1 MAAASVTS
9 SSELPECP
17 VCHDGNQEPKIL
29 PCTHLVCKKCVVSWL
44 HKAGVKGG
52 CPLCRA
58 PILPP
63 TSQGQRD
70 LDTLVNDLPTDLAT
84 MALVDSH
91 KTLSGKHV
99 CMICED
105 NTAATSFCLQCD
117 VKICEDC
124 TRKHKKIPGTRKHV
138 IEDLNKLSPQ
148 RLAEIN
154 RATCNVHDD
163 RPAELYCSSHQ
174 ELICMLCATA
184 NHRSCAEVKAITDVA
199 TGKRTKLEQQ
209 VQRLRDMETALTAQI
224 KEVKDMFPSMRRK
237 AKDTFDDLEQW
248 VEKRRQEVNILI
260 QAEEDATM
268 TSLAEL
274 EKWRAALVLPV
285 ASVGKLVQSASGG
298 TLLGMV
304 NSLTSRL
311 NDLESQ
317 TGTTRK
323 IEVTDLTFN
332 LQKLDQL
339 KADIASLGQI
349 TKPATTTTTLQQTTQ
364 PAPATST
371 ATTATTRRT
380 ADKPRGAELAK
391 VLSAGDRVKLAGGH
405 RDWTGTV
412 TAIPS
417 RRAVSPGWEPA
428 GYDRT
433 KWVDVKWDD
442 GYEDSY
448 EMGFMGQYKLD
459 LV

>member
-1 MAAASVTS
+1 MS
-9 SSELPECP
+9 
-17 VCHDGNQEPKIL
+17 K
-29 PCTHLVCKKCVVSWL
+29 
-44 HKAGVKGG
+44 
-52 CPLCRA
+52 
-58 PILPP
+58 
-63 TSQGQRD
+63 
-70 LDTLVNDLPTDLAT
+70 
-84 MALVDSH
+84 
-91 KTLSGKHV
+91 
-99 CMICED
+99 
-105 NTAATSFCLQCD
+105 
-117 VKICEDC
+117 
-124 TRKHKKIPGTRKHV
+124 
-138 IEDLNKLSPQ
+138 
-148 RLAEIN
+148 
-154 RATCNVHDD
+154 
-163 RPAELYCSSHQ
+163 
-174 ELICMLCATA
+174 
-184 NHRSCAEVKAITDVA
+184 HRSCAEVKAVTDVA
-199 TGKRTKLEQQ
+199 TEKRRELEQQ
-209 VQRLRDMETALTAQI
+209 AQRLRAMETALAAQI